1 MRIRKLLTAAFG
13 AALVGIATAG
23 SANAIVGGGP
33 ADEPYPFMASLQ
45 VPDEPRFHCGAT
57 LIDDDW
63 LLTAGHCVDSFEPGR
78 LAARIGSA
86 DRTTGG
92 EERRITEKVL
102 HPQYK
107 KEFLAQYDFALLKL
121 DRPVDLPTVAI
132 AGSAQVPGKDTRVIG
147 WGRECSEFEC
157 GEMPVFPRELKQFD
171 TEVGADAEC
180 AKTDGSVD
188 TCLRAPGNRV
198 SACQGDSGGPALIR
212 NSAGRWEQIGVTSR
226 FGGAEDTQ
234 VCGDEPDIFA
244 DPVAVR
250 DWIGQAIGG

>member
-1 MRIRKLLTAAFG
+1 MRITKLLAAAFG

-23 SANAIVGGGP
+23 SAGAIVGGVP
-33 ADEPYPFMASLQ
+33 ADEQYPFMASLQ

-63 LLTAGHCVDSFEPGR
+63 LLTAGHCVDSFDAGQ
-78 LAARIGSA
+78 LTARIGSP

-107 KEFLAQYDFALLKL
+107 KEYLAQYDFALLKL
-121 DRPVDLPTVAI
+121 DRPVDLPAVRI
-132 AGSAQVPGKDTRVIG
+132 ADAGQVPGKDTRLIG
-147 WGRECSEFEC
+147 WGRECSEFDC
-157 GEMPVFPRELKQFD
+157 GEVPAFPRQLKQYD
-171 TEVGADAEC
+171 AEVGDDAEC

-188 TCLRAPGNRV
+188 TCVRPPATGDSV
-198 SACQGDSGGPALIR
+198 CQGDSGGPALIR
-212 NSAGRWEQIGVTSR
+212 DAAGRWEQIGITSR
-226 FGGAEDTQ
+226 FGGTAEEA
-234 VCGDEPDIFA
+234 VCGGEPDIFA

-250 DWIGQAIGG
+250 DWIGQTIGG